1 MPVSFDI
8 RRVSEMVDFLTHK
21 RSVFTIVPQLS
32 MRIGFARQIKA
43 HSLLMACVLAS
54 FASANRV
61 AAQNDVQP
69 APSTSAE
76 TNAANLLRSNLQLQ
90 EQLHRVQLSIEENRQ
105 QADAAAI
112 QNAQSISSRLQTL
125 EQTLAAERARDI
137 DAVKSST
144 RLMWMVACT
153 FGAVGLLAILLMAYQ
168 WRTVSH
174 LAEMVLPSGQML
186 GPVIGPIPF
195 GEEGRLLGNGS
206 VQRANTQLLA
216 ALGSLEKR
224 IQELEQPGSAPKASA
239 PADVFSTPLPLAPAG
254 ASIHDAA
261 ILEPVANGNRI
272 RLLVGKGQSLLNL
285 DKAEEALACFDE
297 ALATEPAQT
306 DALLKKAAAL
316 ERLRKFPEAIECYDR
331 AIAAD
336 GSLTIAYLS
345 KGGLFNRIERFEEA
359 LECYEQAL
367 RAQEKR

>member
-1 MPVSFDI
+1 
-8 RRVSEMVDFLTHK
+8 MVDFLTHK

-153 FGAVGLLAILLMAYQ
+153 FGATPL
-168 WRTVSH
+168 
-174 LAEMVLPSGQML
+174 E
-186 GPVIGPIPF
+186 
-195 GEEGRLLGNGS
+195 
-206 VQRANTQLLA
+206 ANPLA
-216 ALGSLEKR
+216 A
-224 IQELEQPGSAPKASA
+224 
-239 PADVFSTPLPLAPAG
+239 PAM
-254 ASIHDAA
+254 
-261 ILEPVANGNRI
+261 R
-272 RLLVGKGQSLLNL
+272 
-285 DKAEEALACFDE
+285 
-297 ALATEPAQT
+297 LATQVP
-306 DALLKKAAAL
+306 
-316 ERLRKFPEAIECYDR
+316 
-331 AIAAD
+331 
-336 GSLTIAYLS
+336 
-345 KGGLFNRIERFEEA
+345 
-359 LECYEQAL
+359 
-367 RAQEKR
+367 